1 MRNERPSRAVC
12 GPITILCALLGAS
25 MAAGAAEP
33 ANEAPG
39 SRATADSLTR
49 IENETL
55 LLKAEERQMAVRL
68 QLATQRNDLV
78 QRHLQTKQ
86 LERPARVG
94 DPTVVA
100 VEGIGQRMHAILLME
115 NGSQLDAAI
124 GETLPNGMTVLSVRA
139 GEVVVGQGRKERIR
153 LAHAPA
159 PGAGNAA
166 TAATLPPARTP
177 WTLPALPSMPPPMA
191 VVAAAPGGQP

>member
-1 MRNERPSRAVC
+1 MRNECPSRAGC
-12 GPITILCALLGAS
+12 GRITILCALLGAS
-25 MAAGAAEP
+25 MAAGAAGP
-33 ANEAPG
+33 AGESAG
-39 SRATADSLTR
+39 ARATADSLAR

-55 LLKAEERQMAVRL
+55 LLKAKERQMAVRL
-68 QLATQRNDLV
+68 QLATQRNDLA

-86 LERPARVG
+86 LERPARAG

-100 VEGIGQRMHAILLME
+100 VEGIGQRMHAILLMD

-166 TAATLPPARTP
+166 AGAAAQARTP